1 MMSASLSDASPA
13 PRRIEFE
20 DPHAG
25 IGNLQEAEVTRV
37 RMLRGGWRWAL
48 VVAAAAT
55 ILLCINQQFS
65 LRFFIGYTQLNTE
78 YFYLLIA
85 LMLPFT
91 FLIFPGTESAPLDRI
106 PWYDILL
113 FIATFACAILLMR
126 SVRKAAELGWEF
138 GDPPKPIIWAGY
150 LMWIVLM
157 EALRR
162 TGGCSLLLS
171 VFPFTVYPLF
181 AGAAWLGPLKGNQS
195 DLEQTTAYHMLSTES
210 LLGIPIQAFADVV
223 IGFLVFG
230 TALMMTGAGKFFI
243 NIAFAMCGTFR
254 GGAAKVC
261 IFASGLLGMMSG
273 SIISNVLT
281 AGTMTIPVMKKS
293 GFRASYAAAIE
304 ACASTGA
311 VLAPPVMGATAFV
324 IAQFLNVS
332 YADVA
337 LAAII
342 PAALYYIGLFMQVD
356 SYAARHG
363 LKGIPRSELPKVMD
377 TIKAGWYYV
386 FVIALLI
393 VMLLYF
399 KRESH
404 APFYATALL
413 LVLNQAFSKDT
424 RWTFTTISK
433 FLEVNGRTFVE
444 LVGIL
449 AGCGLLIG
457 AFSMTGVVSSLAN
470 DLLRIAGDNPFLLL
484 GMCAFTS
491 LILGLGLTTT
501 ACYIFLAI
509 LVAPALEKLGL
520 HRMAVHMFIFYWGM
534 LSSITPPV
542 AIASFAAAG
551 IAGSPAMKTGWESM
565 WVGSIIYF
573 IPFFFV
579 LNPAL
584 VLQGPSPYLAGLG
597 LMALAAF
604 GTLFICGGIQGY
616 QAFVGDLRGAGAL
629 EWPLRALLVIGGS
642 VADYIPE
649 LGNADPAHFG
659 ISLATLDGHVYEVGD
674 TKVPFTIQS
683 MSKPF
688 VFALALDTLGAAR
701 VESVIGV
708 EPSGDPFNSIR
719 LNAENHPFNPMVNAG
734 AIACSGL
741 IYEAKGD
748 DAFDY
753 IRQALGR
760 FAGRDLDIDDAVYA
774 SESTTGDRNRAIGYL
789 LRTNAVIRDNVVA
802 VLEVYFRQCAILVT
816 ARDIAVMAA
825 TLANRGINP
834 VTGEQVL
841 SAYAISRA

>member
-1 MMSASLSDASPA
+1 MSPA
-13 PRRIEFE
+13 QSSADEIPVAAAAGAKRIEFD

-25 IGNLQEAEVTRV
+25 IAGLQEAEVARV
-37 RMLRGGWRWAL
+37 RTLRGAWRWAL
-48 VVAAAAT
+48 IVATAVT

-91 FLIFPGTESAPLDRI
+91 FLIFPNSEKSPLDRI
-106 PWYDILL
+106 PWYDIAFFVL
-113 FIATFACAILLMR
+113 TFGSAIVLMR
-126 SVRKAAELGWEF
+126 HVRKAAEAGWEF
-138 GDPPKPIIWAGY
+138 GGAPNTVIVAG
-150 LMWIVLM
+150 LIMWVVLM

-162 TGGCSLLLS
+162 TGGWSLLLS
-171 VFPFTVYPLF
+171 VLPFTVYPLF
-181 AGAAWLGPLKGNQS
+181 ADAKWLGPFRGTQS
-195 DLEQTTAYHMLSTES
+195 TLEQATSYHVLSGES
-210 LLGIPIQAFADVV
+210 LLGIPIQAFADTV

-243 NIAFAMCGTFR
+243 NLAFAMCGTFR

-293 GFRASYAAAIE
+293 GFRASYAGAIE

-337 LAAII
+337 VAAII

-356 SYAARHG
+356 AYAARHR
-363 LKGIPRSELPKVMD
+363 LLGIPRSELPKVWD
-377 TIKAGWYYV
+377 TIKDGWYYV

-393 VMLLYF
+393 VMLLHF

-413 LVLNQAFSKDT
+413 LVLNQLFSKET
-424 RWTFTTISK
+424 RWTPTTIGK

-470 DLLRIAGDNPFLLL
+470 DLLRIAGDNAFLLL

-491 LILGLGLTTT
+491 LVLGLGLTTT

-520 HRMAVHMFIFYWGM
+520 NRMAVHMFIFYWGM

-584 VLQGPSPYLAGLG
+584 VLQGDSPYFEAAG

-604 GTLFICGGIQGY
+604 GTLFICGGIQGF
-616 QAFVGDLRGAGAL
+616 QAGVGDLRSAGRL
-629 EWPLRALLVIGGS
+629 EWPLRVLLVLGGFVVATPGGGIMPLSQLQITALGFAILIPTVSIALLLVRRTAL
-642 VADYIPE
+642 V
-649 LGNADPAHFG
+649 H
-659 ISLATLDGHVYEVGD
+659 AT
-674 TKVPFTIQS
+674 
-683 MSKPF
+683 
-688 VFALALDTLGAAR
+688 
-701 VESVIGV
+701 
-708 EPSGDPFNSIR
+708 
-719 LNAENHPFNPMVNAG
+719 
-734 AIACSGL
+734 
-741 IYEAKGD
+741 
-748 DAFDY
+748 
-753 IRQALGR
+753 
-760 FAGRDLDIDDAVYA
+760 
-774 SESTTGDRNRAIGYL
+774 
-789 LRTNAVIRDNVVA
+789 
-802 VLEVYFRQCAILVT
+802 
-816 ARDIAVMAA
+816 
-825 TLANRGINP
+825 
-834 VTGEQVL
+834 
-841 SAYAISRA
+841 

>member
-1 MMSASLSDASPA
+1 MTVASSDTVGTASALPKKVVFD
-13 PRRIEFE
+13 
-20 DPHAG
+20 DPHGAAG
-25 IGNLQEAEVTRV
+25 TMQEAEVTRV
-37 RMLRGGWRWAL
+37 RTLRGAWRWAL
-48 VVAAAAT
+48 IVATAAT
-55 ILLCINQQFS
+55 ILLCINQQFA

-91 FLIFPGTESAPLDRI
+91 FLIFPGSDKAPLDRI
-106 PWYDILL
+106 PWYDLAL
-113 FIATFACAILLMR
+113 FLATFGSAIWLM
-126 SVRKAAELGWEF
+126 VNIRKAAQLGWEF
-138 GDPPKPIIWAGY
+138 AGAPQPVIY
-150 LMWIVLM
+150 GGLVMWFALM

-162 TGGCSLLLS
+162 TGGWSLLLS
-171 VFPFTVYPLF
+171 VLPFTVYPLF
-181 AGAAWLGPLKGNQS
+181 ADASWLGPFRGTQS
-195 DLEQTTAYHMLSTES
+195 TLDQATSYHVLSGES
-210 LLGIPIQAFADVV
+210 LLGIPIQAFADTV

-243 NIAFAMCGTFR
+243 NLSFAMCGTFR

-324 IAQFLNVS
+324 IAQFLNIS
-332 YADVA
+332 YAEVA

-342 PAALYYIGLFMQVD
+342 PAALYYLGLFMQVD

-363 LKGIPRSELPKVMD
+363 LKGIPRSELPRVWD
-377 TIKAGWYYV
+377 TIKDGWYYV

-413 LVLNQAFSKDT
+413 LVLNQLFSKET
-424 RWTFTTISK
+424 RWTATTISK

-470 DLLRIAGDNPFLLL
+470 DLLRIAGNDVFLLL
-484 GMCAFTS
+484 VMCAFTS
-491 LILGLGLTTT
+491 LVLGLGLTTT

-520 HRMAVHMFIFYWGM
+520 NRMAVHMFIFYWGM

-584 VLQGPSPYLAGLG
+584 VLQGPYLEAAGLT
-597 LMALAAF
+597 ALAAC

-616 QAFVGDLRGAGAL
+616 QAFVGDLRSAGAL
-629 EWPLRALLVIGGS
+629 EWPLRILLVIGGF
-642 VADYIPE
+642 V
-649 LGNADPAHFG
+649 
-659 ISLATLDGHVYEVGD
+659 LATPASE
-674 TKVPFTIQS
+674 KIIPFSQYQITGLGLGILIPTS
-683 MSKPF
+683 LI
-688 VFALALDTLGAAR
+688 ALAFVRRA
-701 VESVIGV
+701 
-708 EPSGDPFNSIR
+708 
-719 LNAENHPFNPMVNAG
+719 
-734 AIACSGL
+734 
-741 IYEAKGD
+741 
-748 DAFDY
+748 
-753 IRQALGR
+753 
-760 FAGRDLDIDDAVYA
+760 
-774 SESTTGDRNRAIGYL
+774 TGQTKPI
-789 LRTNAVIRDNVVA
+789 
-802 VLEVYFRQCAILVT
+802 
-816 ARDIAVMAA
+816 
-825 TLANRGINP
+825 
-834 VTGEQVL
+834 
-841 SAYAISRA
+841 